1 MERQDSGRVKITL
14 DCRSMLSCNLASPIK
29 YENGFNF
36 RAANFKSSAARP
48 DRSYATSS
56 PSLWPSTMP
65 NY

>member
-1 MERQDSGRVKITL
+1 
-14 DCRSMLSCNLASPIK
+14 LSCNLASPIK